1 MSRLP
6 GDSSQEERRVQTA
19 DLRGGIRESWR
30 KQSERSRDDHRG
42 TRRSLSQDS
51 TEDGAAAA
59 AATRDAYTLERMRR
73 VEAYHRQ
80 VLYEENRKRA
90 TKI

>member
-1 MSRLP
+1 M
-6 GDSSQEERRVQTA
+6 QTGGH
-19 DLRGGIRESWR
+19 LRGGSTREFCVKQPERIRSDQR
-30 KQSERSRDDHRG
+30 P
-42 TRRSLSQDS
+42 RRSLSQDS

-59 AATRDAYTLERMRR
+59 VRDAYTLERMRR